1 MYKPRERVLSMVLLL
16 TVMAC
21 NLFAPATTLLPA
33 DQPTTA
39 PGAPTDTVDV
49 PSDVYT
55 PPFAGYLKESVS
67 LPASFSGYNLPLDL
81 NAVQG
86 MELYDDLTPTQ
97 LAMLAQNG
105 FVVAPPE
112 IGAYR
117 EFYQIYEEWRYRE
130 GPMFVTT
137 DSVLHVY
144 HLLFNKLLRDLEREH
159 FIPALNRLTTTM
171 IDASREQLAALR
183 GTNLEAQ
190 AERNL
195 AFFFVASQLLGL
207 NIVVPAEVSDI
218 VTAELALI
226 DDHAAADISPIW
238 DRDDLPADRKLIE
251 DYTQYIPRGHYT
263 RSEELERYFKSMM
276 WYGRLTYRLREE
288 FETQRALLLTHALRS
303 AIASDGTPAIT
314 LWQNI
319 FEPTVFLVGKADDL
333 SYFEYGALSDA
344 VFGVNPSLEAF
355 GDPDS
360 MAAFM
365 QAAEQLPPPQVNSM
379 WVWIWEDK
387 TDATKGFRFMG
398 QRFTI
403 DAYVF
408 GQMIW
413 RNVGVAGDERW
424 LPKALDFFAAMGSEE
439 ALSILDSMGETA
451 YVNYDSQMDKVR
463 DELAATGDDTWTE
476 NVYWSWLYALQPIIE
491 VKGESFPEFMRTQ
504 AWSRRDLNAALGS
517 YTELKHDTILY
528 AKQVMAEMGGGPME
542 APRGYVEPN
551 PEAYARLEA
560 LARMTLTGLGDRGL
574 LTDRIRSGLENL
586 IDLLAFLRT
595 TSEKELAGQ
604 PLSEDDYFRIQFYG
618 GELEALTVA
627 AADCE
632 DVLDCRDLED
642 QRAALIADVAT
653 GSGTVLEEA
662 VGDPARI
669 FVVLPDAP
677 LRLAVGAVF
686 SYYEF
691 EVPSS
696 QRMTDEAW
704 QDMIDAGTN
713 PAQPEWTE
721 AFATP

>member
-1 MYKPRERVLSMVLLL
+1 MIDPRRKQLGMAILIL

-21 NLFAPATTLLPA
+21 NLFGPATV
-33 DQPTTA
+33 
-39 PGAPTDTVDV
+39 APTET
-49 PSDVYT
+49 PGGPAAPTPTPLTGVYQ
-55 PPFAGYLKESVS
+55 PPFAGYQRETVS
-67 LPASFSGYNLPLDL
+67 LPASFSGYSLPVDL
-81 NAVQG
+81 SAVEG
-86 MELYDDLTPTQ
+86 MERYDLTPTQ
-97 LAMLAQNG
+97 LALLAQNG
-105 FVVAPPE
+105 FVVAPPG
-112 IGAYR
+112 IGEYR

-130 GPMFVTT
+130 GPMFITT

-144 HLLFNKLLRDLEREH
+144 HLLFNKILRDLEREH
-159 FIPALNRLTTTM
+159 FIPALRSLTLAM
-171 IDASREQLAALR
+171 IDASQQQLVALT
-183 GTNLEAQ
+183 GTALEEPAR
-190 AERNL
+190 RNL
-195 AFFFVASQLLGL
+195 AFFVVAVQLLGIDIPDIPPEVRNL
-207 NIVVPAEVSDI
+207 VSAEM
-218 VTAELALI
+218 ALI
-226 DDHAAADISPIW
+226 EAHTMPTVSPIW
-238 DRDDLPADRKLIE
+238 DRPDLPLDRKLIE

-263 RSEELERYFKSMM
+263 RSEDLERYFKTMM
-276 WYGRLTYRLREE
+276 WYGRLTFRLREE
-288 FETQRALLLTHALRS
+288 FETQRALLIAHALRT
-303 AIASDGTPAIT
+303 ALAQDGTPAVT

-333 SYFEYGALSDA
+333 SYFEYGALSDSI
-344 VFGVNPSLEAF
+344 FGANPPLEAF
-355 GDPDS
+355 ADPGS
-360 MAAFM
+360 MESFM
-365 QAAEQLPPPQVNSM
+365 EATEQLPPPQVNSM
-379 WVWIWEDK
+379 WVWIWEEPDE
-387 TDATKGFRFMG
+387 ATKGFRFMG

-413 RNVGVAGDERW
+413 RNVGAPGNERW

-439 ALSILDSMGETA
+439 ALNILGAMGETA
-451 YVNYDSQMDKVR
+451 FENFDSQMDKVR
-463 DELAATGDDTWTE
+463 GELAATGEDTWTE

-504 AWSRRDLNAALGS
+504 AWTRKDLNAALGS

-542 APRGYVEPN
+542 NPRGYVEPN
-551 PEAYARLEA
+551 PEAFARLEA
-560 LARMTLTGLGDRGL
+560 LARMTLMGLSDRGL
-574 LTDRIRSGLENL
+574 LTERIRTALENL
-586 IDLLAFLRT
+586 IDLLTFLRI

-604 PLSEDDYFRIQFYG
+604 ALTEDDYFRIQFYG

-662 VGDPARI
+662 IGDPARI

-691 EVPSS
+691 QVPASD
-696 QRMTDEAW
+696 RMTDEQW
-704 QDMIDAGTN
+704 QAMIDAGTN
-713 PAQPEWTE
+713 PAQPDWMG